1 MWLPN
6 RHSWARAWHAKLW
19 DSRDTSSNHHAD
31 NSSVCLLCLSPA
43 WLMFVVFFLSLL
55 FLSPQCRRI
64 FLWDKPMV
72 IYELRRF
79 SALSIMT
86 GQKDKLNVRALSYFH
101 YSSWISSFF
110 FFSSFIFILLRFV
123 SISILSSND
132 GGDSSL
138 FCKSFFFPFF
148 YCFLRSKDK
157 LVYVVRDLLAI
168 Y

>member
-1 MWLPN
+1 MTSN
-6 RHSWARAWHAKLW
+6 RHSWARAWHAKLR

-86 GQKDKLNVRALSYFH
+86 GQKDKLNGRALSYFH
-101 YSSWISSFF
+101 YSSWLSSSFF
-110 FFSSFIFILLRFV
+110 FFLSYLFHFALFLFPFSLRTMV
-123 SISILSSND
+123 VTAHYSVN
-132 GGDSSL
+132 L
-138 FCKSFFFPFF
+138 FFSFF
-148 YCFLRSKDK
+148 
-157 LVYVVRDLLAI
+157 LLLSQVKR
-168 Y
+168 